1 MSDKVVVITGA
12 SSGIGAAAAERLAR
26 DGNRV
31 ALVARRAEALRE
43 VTARCGGHGFA
54 ITADMTRRADADRI
68 VTETLAAFGGLDVW
82 VNNVGRGIT
91 RPPSELTD
99 EDIDDMML
107 ANVKSALYGMQAV
120 LPHFKARGTG
130 HIINVSSL
138 LGRAPIA
145 TFRSAYCGAKHF
157 LNALT
162 AMFRDELSQSHPGI
176 AVSLVSPG
184 VVRTEFGVTAKYG
197 GPDSRTLPNSQSAE
211 EVAEVLAGVVES
223 RARDTYTRAGAR
235 QMMLDYLAGL
245 GEDPPAGA
253 ARS

>member
-12 SSGIGAAAAERLAR
+12 SSGIGAAVAERLAR
-26 DGNRV
+26 DGNRI

-54 ITADMTRRADADRI
+54 LTADMTRRADAARV

-82 VNNVGRGIT
+82 INNVGRGIT

-99 EDIDDMML
+99 DDIDDMVL
-107 ANVKSALYGMQAV
+107 ANVKSALYGIQAV
-120 LPHFKARGTG
+120 LPHFKARGRG
-130 HIINVSSL
+130 HIVNVSSM
-138 LGRAPIA
+138 LGRAPLA
-145 TFRSAYCGAKHF
+145 TFRSAYSGAKHF

-162 AMFRDELSQSHPGI
+162 ASLRDELAQSHPGI

-184 VVRTEFGVTAKYG
+184 VVRTEFGVNAKHG

-211 EVAEVLAGVVES
+211 EVAEVIAGVVAS
-223 RARDTYTRAGAR
+223 RAPDVYTRPGAR
-235 QMMLDYLAGL
+235 QMVLDYLAGL
-245 GEDPPAGA
+245 GQDPPPSA
-253 ARS
+253 S